1 MICRIW
7 HGWTTTSNADAYE
20 TLLRSEIFQGIRGR
34 GIAGFHGI
42 ELVRRDEAAISEF
55 VTLMWFDDLDA
66 VRAFAGADY
75 EAAVIPPKARALLS
89 RFDARSAHYEV
100 AEGRAEEGIGELTRL
115 SGEVRRAFEHE
126 PWHGSAISDI
136 LQGVEARAAALRPL
150 ARAHTIWEIVLH
162 MTGWVR
168 EVVRRLDGGV
178 PGVPP
183 EGDWPAV
190 GTTDAEA
197 WERAREDLTAAH
209 RELLAALERFPATRL
224 YERITA
230 PGAAPQDAVTYY
242 QTLHGIVQHDAYHAG
257 QIALLKK
264 AVTS

>member
-7 HGWTTTSNADAYE
+7 HGWTTPDNADAYE
-20 TLLRSEIFQGIRGR
+20 RLLRSEIFQGIRER
-34 GIAGFHGI
+34 GIAGFRGI
-42 ELVRRDEAAISEF
+42 ELVRRDEAGICEF
-55 VTLMWFDDLDA
+55 ATLMWFEDLDA
-66 VRAFAGADY
+66 VRTFAGADY
-75 EAAVIPPKARALLS
+75 EAAVVPPKARALLS
-89 RFDARSAHYEV
+89 RFDARSAHYRV
-100 AEGRAEEGIGELTRL
+100 IEGSPGDGAGELARIT
-115 SGEVRRAFEHE
+115 GEVRRAFEHE

-136 LQGVEARAAALRPL
+136 LKGVDARSAAHRPL
-150 ARAHTIWEIVLH
+150 GHAHTIWEIVLH

-168 EVVRRLDGGV
+168 EVVRRLDGGA

-190 GTTDAEA
+190 GTGDAAA
-197 WERAREDLTAAH
+197 WEAAREDLTAAH

-230 PGAAPQDAVTYY
+230 PGAPPQDAVTYY

-257 QIALLKK
+257 QIALLRK
-264 AVTS
+264 AVAP